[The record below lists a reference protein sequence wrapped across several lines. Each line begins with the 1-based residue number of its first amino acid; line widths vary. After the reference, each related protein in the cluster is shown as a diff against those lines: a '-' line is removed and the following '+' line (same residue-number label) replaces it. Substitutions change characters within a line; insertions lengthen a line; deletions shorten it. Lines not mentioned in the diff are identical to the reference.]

1 MICENMPGKRNLSK
15 RGLLIGRRVCL
26 RPFGKN
32 DVDYIQKWSSDPEI
46 RKLTA
51 EVAPMGRMEAG
62 KLYKELRADKERLW
76 FMVVLKKTGRVIGEA
91 GLLRMFKPW
100 RCSDMSIIIG
110 EKDAWGKGYGTEA
123 GRLLLDYIFG
133 RLGFHRVSVGVVA
146 LNERA
151 LRFWEGLGF
160 KREGVEREGY
170 YCDNEYSD
178 FIMMSILEEEYNA
191 LYKREG

>member
-46 RKLTA
+46 RKLTGEA
-51 EVAPMGRMEAG
+51 APMGRMEAG

>member
-1 MICENMPGKRNLSK
+1 MPGKRNLSK

-26 RPFGKN
+26 RPFGKS
-32 DVDYIQKWSSDPEI
+32 DVDYVQKWSSDPEI
-46 RKLTA
+46 RKLTG

-100 RCSDMSIIIG
+100 RCSDMSIIVG

-133 RLGFHRVSVGVVA
+133 RLGFHRVSVGVAA

-191 LYKREG
+191 LYKRER